1 MSDISHAKIEVA
13 RAGLDPSVVCRLP
26 SGWVFLCS
34 MQFLRG
40 YCILQA
46 DPVVESINSLDPDQR
61 AKFLYDMVLVGD
73 AIMEVTGAYRINY
86 ALLGNSDPVLHA
98 HIVPRYL
105 SEPEE
110 LRKGLPW
117 SYPNV
122 DDDSMIFS
130 IGHDKEL
137 LDQLRKSIQL
147 RASNL

>member
-1 MSDISHAKIEVA
+1 MTDFSHAKIDAA
-13 RAGLDPSVVCRLP
+13 RAGFDSSAICKLS

-46 DPVVESINSLDPDQR
+46 DPVVESINTLDSSQR
-61 AKFLYDMVLVGD
+61 AKFLCDMVLVGD
-73 AIMEVTGAYRINY
+73 AIMEVPGAYRINY
-86 ALLGNSDPVLHA
+86 DLFGNSDPVLHA

-117 SYPNV
+117 SYPNMG
-122 DDDSMIFS
+122 DDSTIFS
-130 IGHDKEL
+130 IENDKEL